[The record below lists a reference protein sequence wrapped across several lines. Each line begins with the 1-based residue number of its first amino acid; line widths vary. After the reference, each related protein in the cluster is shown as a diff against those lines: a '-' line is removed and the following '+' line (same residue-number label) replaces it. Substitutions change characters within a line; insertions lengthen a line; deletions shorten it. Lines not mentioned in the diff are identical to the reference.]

1 MQIIEEKIDDLNL
14 VLNIE
19 IKNEDYQDK
28 YKSSLKSYAKQV
40 NIPGFRS
47 GKVPEGIIRKKYGK
61 ALLAEELNKIVND
74 SLNDYIKTHDLKVLG
89 SPLPTTDD
97 TDNGNWDQPED
108 FIFKYDIGLSP
119 ELDLKLNK
127 RTKHDYLLIEV
138 ADKMVNDHIANLRK
152 RYGKL
157 STPDVAGDNDMII
170 GDLVELDDNDEIVE
184 GGIMNESTISL
195 EFLDDK
201 KTKKSLIGSKPGDH
215 VNVDPHKISKNED
228 DLAKMLGID
237 KANISEVKNN
247 FRFNVKEVKSMQP
260 ADLDEEFFEKMG
272 GEGEVKTI
280 DDLKSKITKDTELQF
295 VSESDKLFMNK
306 MSKYLLDNTDIAL
319 PDDFLKRYIKLTNE
333 KPISD
338 EQLEKDYEAYA
349 NSLKWQLIENKL
361 VEQGGIKIGQED
373 VLAKAKQYVISKYAQ
388 IGLPAPDDEN
398 LTAYANQILTNQDEA
413 RKIFDLMLEERLISY
428 LKETV
433 KLNEKTV
440 SLDDFYKAAQ
450 SL

>member
-19 IKNEDYQDK
+19 IKNEDYHDK

-47 GKVPEGIIRKKYGK
+47 GKVPDGLIRKKYGK

-74 SLNDYIKTHDLKVLG
+74 SLNDYIKTHNLKVLG
-89 SPLPTTDD
+89 SPLPTASD

-108 FIFKYDIGLSP
+108 FSFKYDIGLSP
-119 ELDLKLNK
+119 EFDLKLNK
-127 RTKHDYLLIEV
+127 KTKHDYLLIEV
-138 ADKMVNDHIANLRK
+138 ADKMVNDHIENLRK
-152 RYGKL
+152 RYGKV

-215 VNVDPHKISKNED
+215 VIVDPHKISKNED

-237 KANISEVKNN
+237 KSNISEIKNN
-247 FRFNVKEVKSMQP
+247 FRFNVKDVKAMEP
-260 ADLDEEFFEKMG
+260 AELNDEFFAKMG
-272 GEGEVKTI
+272 AEGEIKSF
-280 DDLKSKITKDTELQF
+280 DDLKAKITKDTELQF
-295 VSESDKLFMNK
+295 ANESDKLFINK
-306 MSKYLLDNTDIAL
+306 MSTYLLDNTDIAL
-319 PDDFLKRYIKLTNE
+319 PDDFLKRFIKLTNE
-333 KPISD
+333 KPITD
-338 EQLEKDYEAYA
+338 EQLEKDYDAYA
-349 NSLKWQLIENKL
+349 NSLKWQLIESKL
-361 VEQGGIKIGQED
+361 IEQGGIKIGQEE
-373 VLAKAKQYVISKYAQ
+373 VLANAKQFVANQYAQ
-388 IGLPAPDDEN
+388 YGLPAPDDEN
-398 LTAYANQILTNQDEA
+398 LTALANQNLKNEDEA
-413 RKIFDLMLEERLISY
+413 RKIFDRILEDRLISY

-440 SLDDFYKAAQ
+440 SLEDFYKAAQ
-450 SL
+450 SF